1 MLVPLWLTSLILGGL
16 GAWLIGH
23 YGNKIGL
30 TDEPNERSSHKE
42 PTPKGGGIGI
52 LAAFLFASIIIG
64 IPLLF
69 WLPAVI
75 LATLS
80 FLGDKLDFSAKVRLV
95 FQFTAAAVVVAGTG
109 LLDLSP
115 KNQMILFIPMAI
127 FIVGTA
133 NIYNFM
139 DGINGIAAITGV
151 VGFGLIASCSFVSKG
166 EVAFAVLS
174 VCLMMS
180 CLGFLPFNVPRARV
194 FMGDVGS
201 VLLGFVFASVVIALS
216 RDLLDFICLS
226 SFLFPFYADELITMM
241 ARIRNGENL
250 LRPHRKHI
258 YQLLANEK
266 GIPHWKVS
274 VGYGLLQAIVGL
286 SVLWVKPFGLTPV
299 IVLLAV
305 WFTGFFIFGSFVRR
319 NVASLRNPEML

>member
-1 MLVPLWLTSLILGGL
+1 MVVPLWLASLVLGGF

-23 YGNKIGL
+23 YGNKLGL

-52 LAAFLFASIIIG
+52 LAAFLFASIGIG
-64 IPLLF
+64 ITFLF
-69 WLPAVI
+69 WVPAVI
-75 LATLS
+75 LAMLS
-80 FLGDKLDFSAKVRLV
+80 FLADKLDFSAKIRLLL
-95 FQFTAAAVVVAGTG
+95 QFTAAVVLVGSG
-109 LLDLSP
+109 LLDLP
-115 KNQMILFIPMAI
+115 PVNQLILFIPMAI

-139 DGINGIAAITGV
+139 DGINGIAAITGIV
-151 VGFGLIASCSFVSKG
+151 AFGLL
-166 EVAFAVLS
+166 AFYSSLS
-174 VCLMMS
+174 NPDAPYKALSMCLVMS
-180 CLGFLPFNVPRARV
+180 CLGFLPYNMPRARV

-201 VLLGFVFASVVIALS
+201 VLLGFGFAGVVIALS
-216 RDLLDFICLS
+216 QDLLDFICLS
-226 SFLFPFYADELITMM
+226 SFLFPFYADELNTMM
-241 ARIRNGENL
+241 VRIRNGENL
-250 LRPHRKHI
+250 LHAHRKHI

-266 GIPHWKVS
+266 KIPHWQVS
-274 VGYGLLQAIVGL
+274 VGYGLLQGVVGL
-286 SVLWVKPFGLTPV
+286 SVLWVKPLGLTPV